1 MSQTTTVLS
10 PAGQPTPAQGT
21 NAATEEAAEFFVK
34 REDLLEEISH
44 LQGAVNRKC
53 SIPILNNILMH
64 ATGHVLFLTATDL
77 DLSIRTSCPAKV
89 VTPGTFTIPARKLYD
104 YLRLLPNGDLSL
116 KVLSNNWIQMRSGRS
131 HTKMVGLPRTNFP
144 TLPLFPRDSSLLLE
158 SNILCDLISRTL
170 FAISK
175 EESRYLL
182 NGALLLVRPQ
192 GITMV
197 ATDGHRMAVC
207 EQSKCKTLPQQ
218 EKRLLISRKAL
229 VEIGRLLAQSPP
241 EHIQLA
247 DNDSTLFFV
256 IGRRLLTARQL
267 TGRFPAYEG
276 VLPRDN
282 NHQILVGR
290 DELTSSIMRVAQ
302 FADERSNAIRVRLQN
317 DELKLSSST
326 VETGESEDILPIS
339 YKGDPLTIG
348 FNSQYL
354 LDFLKVAGTER
365 LRIEFKSAQTAVE
378 FKPED
383 PAAVD
388 IGYRYVVMPTRI

>member
-1 MSQTTTVLS
+1 MSQATKAPPTAQT
-10 PAGQPTPAQGT
+10 TPAQGA
-21 NAATEEAAEFFVK
+21 NAPAEEAAEFFVK
-34 REDLLEEISH
+34 REDLFEEISQ
-44 LQGAVNRKC
+44 LQGAISRKC
-53 SIPILNNILMH
+53 SIPILNNILMQ
-64 ATGHVLFLTATDL
+64 ATGQALFLTATDL

-89 VTPGTFTIPARKLYD
+89 VKPGAFTIPARKLYD
-104 YLRLLPNGDLSL
+104 YLRLLPNGDVSL

-131 HTKMVGLPRTNFP
+131 HTKIVGLPHTNFP
-144 TLPLFPRDSSLLLE
+144 TLPLFPRDSSLVVDSEVLR
-158 SNILCDLISRTL
+158 DLISRTL

-182 NGALLLVRPQ
+182 NGALLLIRPQ

-207 EQSKCKTLPQQ
+207 EHRKCRTLPQT
-218 EKRLLISRKAL
+218 EKRFLIPRKAL
-229 VEIGRLLAQSPP
+229 IELGTLLAQSSP
-241 EHIQLA
+241 EHTQLA
-247 DNDSTLFFV
+247 DSDSTLFFV
-256 IGRRLLTARQL
+256 IGKRLLTARLL
-267 TGRFPAYEG
+267 TGRFPEYEG

-302 FADERSNAIRVRLQN
+302 FADERSNAIRLRLQN

-339 YKGDPLTIG
+339 YQGDPVTIG

-365 LRIEFKSAQTAVE
+365 LRIEFKSGQTAVE
-378 FKPED
+378 FKPERLAESD
-383 PAAVD
+383 SS
-388 IGYRYVVMPTRI
+388 YRYIVMPTRT